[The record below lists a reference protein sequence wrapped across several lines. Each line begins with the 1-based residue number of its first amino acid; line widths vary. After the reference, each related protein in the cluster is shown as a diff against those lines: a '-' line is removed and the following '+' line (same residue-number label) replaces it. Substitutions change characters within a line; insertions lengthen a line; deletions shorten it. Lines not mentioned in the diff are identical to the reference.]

1 MEFPLWA
8 VFGLTAA
15 SFSAVFMLIQE
26 RLKINGFAMA
36 FWNKAGCALFT
47 LPLALYFGFPENW
60 MFYTLVFGGGVIWMI
75 SDVQF
80 FSAIPKVGAGTV
92 SRVLPITI
100 IISFFL
106 WFLFDPALLQKYMAE
121 PIKSVLLVV
130 TLCASVFFATRLRHC
145 PISWQAVRLLWFVLL
160 ASIIAPIAI
169 KLITQQSPSSQGPF
183 AYIFTEATFMVIG
196 WYLWFLFKKPIPKE
210 ILFDPK
216 AIKGG
221 ISIGAIFCLMLSSNF
236 MAYSYIDNPALLS
249 AVKFTDTVII
259 LIVYKLTKRKE
270 EADIVSGLGI
280 VACAAV
286 IVILKSMI

>member
-8 VFGLTAA
+8 MFGLSAA
-15 SFSAVFMLIQE
+15 SFSAIFMLIQE
-26 RLKINGFAMA
+26 RLKISGFAMA
-36 FWNKAGCALFT
+36 FWNKAACALLT

-60 MFYTLVFGGGVIWMI
+60 IFYALVFGGGVVWMI

-92 SRVLPITI
+92 SRVLPVTI

-106 WFLFDPALLQKYMAE
+106 WFLFDPALLQKYLTT
-121 PIKSVLLVV
+121 PVQSGLLIV

-183 AYIFTEATFMVIG
+183 AYIFSEATFMVMG
-196 WYLWFLFKKPIPKE
+196 WYLWFLFKKPVTKE
-210 ILFDPK
+210 VLFDK
-216 AIKGG
+216 RSIKGG
-221 ISIGAIFCLMLSSNF
+221 IMTGAIFSLMMSSNF
-236 MAYSYIDNPALLS
+236 MAYSFIDNPALLS

-286 IVILKSMI
+286 IVLLKSMA